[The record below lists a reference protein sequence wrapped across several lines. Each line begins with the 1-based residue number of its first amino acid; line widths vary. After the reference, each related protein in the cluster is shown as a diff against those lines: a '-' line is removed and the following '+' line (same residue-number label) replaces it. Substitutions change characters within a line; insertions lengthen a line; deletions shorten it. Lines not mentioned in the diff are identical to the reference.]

1 MIYLKN
7 LNSQVREFKETDMRT
22 VDSMVDSGRWTR
34 VKGLKDWTPYSK
46 PKKTKK
52 KATKKR
58 VERMYGKDTHP
69 KRRKRK
75 LIRSDK
81 TQRKYLNRSE

>member
-1 MIYLKN
+1 MRGGVFSPPLQLGDFMIYLKN

-52 KATKKR
+52 KATKK
-58 VERMYGKDTHP
+58 
-69 KRRKRK
+69 
-75 LIRSDK
+75 
-81 TQRKYLNRSE
+81 